1 MIISTPHV
9 EVKTGPKPKARKRL
23 ALQRRLDYLEAQLE
37 VLLDDNAKQL
47 PYIRA
52 EASALRYALRL
63 IDADMAQPLA

>member
-1 MIISTPHV
+1 MISTPYV
-9 EVKTGPKPKARKRL
+9 ETKTGPKPKARKRL
-23 ALQRRLDYLEAQLE
+23 ALLRRLDYLEAQLE
-37 VLLDDNAKQL
+37 VLPADTKQL